1 MNRMVIIV
9 ANGVADYVTDDEVK
23 VIYVDVDSLD
33 AGDILTKEDIKG
45 FEDLVPSWI
54 QQTYIEE

>member
-9 ANGVADYVTDDEVK
+9 ANGVADYVADDEVK
-23 VIYVDVDSLD
+23 VIYVDVDNLN

>member
-1 MNRMVIIV
+1 MNRIV
-9 ANGVADYVTDDEVK
+9 MIVTDGVADYVADDEVK
-23 VIYVDVDSLD
+23 VMYIDTDNLN

>member
-1 MNRMVIIV
+1 MVIRV
-9 ANGVADYVTDDEVK
+9 ANGVADYVADDGVK
-23 VIYVDVDSLD
+23 VIYVDVDSLN

>member
-1 MNRMVIIV
+1 MIV
-9 ANGVADYVTDDEVK
+9 TDGVADYVADDEVK
-23 VIYVDVDSLD
+23 VMYIDTDNLN

>member
-9 ANGVADYVTDDEVK
+9 ANGVTDYVTDDEVK
-23 VIYVDVDSLD
+23 VIYVDVDSLN